1 MPTLSPSVRILICW
15 QRRFAFRRNGTN
27 MFLLMLRCG
36 MIASLACSV
45 YEPEERGERTDTQGD
60 ADTDTGFSTGT

>member
-1 MPTLSPSVRILICW
+1 MATLSPRIRILICW
-15 QRRFAFRRNGTN
+15 QRRFAFRRHDAK

-36 MIASLACSV
+36 PIAPLACSV

-60 ADTDTGFSTGT
+60 ADTDAGFSTGA